1 MAIEDLM
8 AAAFNRIVVGQ
19 QINETIGDWTVSNL
33 NCPSII
39 DLMYRMDAVY
49 GFQVG
54 VEGDLIQ
61 FYNSHREARKGT
73 GTESLNQLETSFDI
87 LAKNRAQK
95 VVVLFDTF
103 GQRDTE
109 AWLKKN
115 GYTLNKQG
123 TYQKVFDPNP
133 H

>member
-8 AAAFNRIVVGQ
+8 ADAFNRIVVGQ

-33 NCPSII
+33 NGPSII

-54 VEGDLIQ
+54 VEGDIIQ
-61 FYNSHREARKGT
+61 FYNSHREAKRGT
-73 GTESLNQLETSFDI
+73 GTKSLKQLETSFEI
-87 LAKNRAQK
+87 LARNRAQK
-95 VVVLFDTF
+95 VIVLFYTF
-103 GQRDTE
+103 RQMDTE
-109 AWLKKN
+109 TWLKKN
-115 GYTLNKQG
+115 GYTLNEQG
-123 TYQKVFDPNP
+123 TYQKVFDPKP